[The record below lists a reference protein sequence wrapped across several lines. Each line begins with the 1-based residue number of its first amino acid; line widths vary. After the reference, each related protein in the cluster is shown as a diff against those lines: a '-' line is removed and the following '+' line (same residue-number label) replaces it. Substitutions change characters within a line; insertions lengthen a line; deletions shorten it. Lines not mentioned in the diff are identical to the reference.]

1 MKQALVKHGIVLP
14 VQVPEPTVKPGCLKI
29 RVLYSCVSTGTE
41 IKGVTDSKK
50 SLLKK
55 AMDNPEKVKMA
66 LDMLASKGLKKTAN
80 KIAASEDS
88 MKSQGYSISGIVT
101 EIGSGVEGFQP
112 GDLVSGSGQGF
123 AVHAEYVVIPKNLVT
138 KAPDGIKPEYV
149 SIGTIGS
156 IALHGVRRTDLK
168 LGEFCVVYGT
178 GLLGLLSLQMLRSSG
193 VRVACID
200 INNERLVKAKKL
212 GAEITINS
220 NNEDAVLS
228 VNNWTMGYGADA
240 VLYTAASSDP
250 GLISQS
256 FKMCRRKGRVVVVGV
271 VPLNIDRSDM
281 YKNEIDLLISS
292 SYGPGRYDDKY
303 ELEGIDYPYA
313 YVRWTENRNIYE
325 FLRLVRDGSVM
336 IEPLEPVIYSID
348 DVTRAYADLEE
359 KAATQLI
366 SILDYHAAEYIENTV
381 ENKGAKSVLLAPE
394 LLRHKNQIIK
404 IGLIGAGGFATGVLL
419 PIIASMKDK
428 FQISSIANRN
438 GEKAH
443 KVATQFNAPI
453 ATSDYQTI
461 LDDEEIDLVMICT
474 RHNNHAALVLE
485 ALKKGK
491 HVYVE
496 KPLATS
502 EAELKLIEELY
513 ETNSIQT
520 QLMVGFN
527 RRFSEYSKEILKH
540 CTNRL
545 SPLYIRYRMNAGF
558 IAYDT
563 WVHKDGGRIVGEA
576 CHIIDLMA
584 YLTNSEVKEISVNA
598 ISPSAGRYKSSD
610 SKSMVLKYMDGSVG
624 VLDYFATG
632 SKELPKE
639 NLEVHFDGKS
649 IVVDD
654 YKQIT
659 GYGIKVKDIRSK
671 TSAKGHEE
679 EWLAVYDA
687 IKSGKAPISIRSLVN
702 TTRISILAAQED

>member
-41 IKGVTDSKK
+41 IKGVTDSKR

-55 AMDNPEKVKMA
+55 ALDNPEKVKMA
-66 LDMLASKGLKKTAN
+66 LDMLATKGIKKTAN

-88 MKSQGYSISGIVT
+88 MKSQGYSVSGIVT
-101 EIGSGVEGFQP
+101 EIGSGVTGFQP

-138 KAPDGIKPEYV
+138 KAPEGIKPEYV

-156 IALHGVRRTDLK
+156 IALHGVRRIDLK

-178 GLLGLLSLQMLRSSG
+178 GLLGLLALQMLRSSG

-200 INNERLVKAKKL
+200 INNERLAKAMQL
-212 GAEITINS
+212 GAEITINAS
-220 NNEDAVLS
+220 KEDAVLS
-228 VNNWTMGYGADA
+228 VNNWTNGYGADA

-250 GLISQS
+250 KLISQS

-271 VPLNIDRSDM
+271 APLNIDRSDM
-281 YKNEIDLLISS
+281 YKNEIDLLIST

-325 FLRLVRDGSVM
+325 FLRLVRDGAVL
-336 IEPLEPVIYSID
+336 IEPLDPVIYPID
-348 DVTRAYADLEE
+348 DVTQAYADLEE

-366 SILDYHAAEYIENTV
+366 SILDYHALDSIEKAGGQKPDTTT
-381 ENKGAKSVLLAPE
+381 LLTPE
-394 LLRHKNQIIK
+394 LQRHNKQLIN

-428 FQISSIANRN
+428 FMIKTIANRN

-443 KVATQFNAPI
+443 KVASQFNAPM

-461 LDDEEIDLVMICT
+461 LNDNDIDLVMICT
-474 RHNNHAALVLE
+474 RHNNHASLVLE

-496 KPLATS
+496 KPLATT
-502 EAELKLIEELY
+502 EEELKLIENLY
-513 ETNSIQT
+513 EAKAIHT
-520 QLMVGFN
+520 QLLVGFN
-527 RRFSEYSKEILKH
+527 RRYSAYTKEILRH
-540 CTNRL
+540 CTKRQ

-558 IAYDT
+558 IPYDT
-563 WVHKDGGRIVGEA
+563 WVHSDGGRIVGEA
-576 CHIIDLMA
+576 CHIIDLMSC
-584 YLTNSEVKEISVNA
+584 LTNSEVKEISVNA
-598 ISPSAGRYKSSD
+598 ISPSAGRYEASD
-610 SKSMVLKYMDGSVG
+610 SRSVVLKYMDGSVG

-632 SKELPKE
+632 NKELPKE

-654 YKQIT
+654 YKNIS

-671 TSAKGHEE
+671 TSGKGHDE

-687 IKSGKAPISIRSLVN
+687 IKSGRTPISVRSLID
-702 TTRISILAAQED
+702 TTRISILAANAD